1 MSHNERP
8 QRNFFSYFEFCD
20 IIAGQYRNHSPVRT
34 CFCIRLRM
42 FLRFP
47 LQSVWTA
54 RCEQIARDVGQT
66 VVNLSRHTLHLVTRE
81 FGKQNVNTAL
91 PSPLTPGP
99 HTPKPSS
106 QPFKLLFNFVDC
118 AVNFVDCPVIWTFI
132 RISALQSVWSASVA
146 RTKLALNRTFNA
158 VKSMTSWI
166 WPLLPPWSQGITRQD
181 AFVIR
186 LGT

>member
-8 QRNFFSYFEFCD
+8 QRNFLSYFEFCD
-20 IIAGQYRNHSPVRT
+20 IIAGQYRNHSPVKT
-34 CFCIRLRM
+34 CLCIRLRM
-42 FLRFP
+42 SLRFP

-54 RCEQIARDVGQT
+54 HCEWIVRDVGQT
-66 VVNLSRHTLHLVTRE
+66 VANLSRRTLHLVTRE

-91 PSPLTPGP
+91 PSPLTPAP

-118 AVNFVDCPVIWTFI
+118 PVIWTSI
-132 RISALQSVWSASVA
+132 RINVLQSPSDACVV
-146 RTKLALNRTFNA
+146 RTKLVLDWTCNV
-158 VKSMTSWI
+158 VKFMTSRSWI
-166 WPLLPPWSQGITRQD
+166 RPLLPPWVHGDTWKVVCI
-181 AFVIR
+181 IP